1 GAGAGRSR
9 RPRRSGPGVA
19 SPPPLRHFRDGRQRR
34 PQNDQA
40 DRGPPGQEDFL
51 LLDDQDPVSH
61 RPLLYATSATA
72 GSGDRGMIRRIVV
85 PRAGAL
91 SFSSSPRSRSRIFSS
106 FAPPPPRPAGVA
118 AEW

>member
-1 GAGAGRSR
+1 ASTVVPSTCRVAGR
-9 RPRRSGPGVA
+9 PGVEFFCS
-19 SPPPLRHFRDGRQRR
+19 SPIRARCRIVPPRRHFRAGRQRR

-72 GSGDRGMIRRIVV
+72 GSGDRGLIRRIVV
-85 PRAGAL
+85 PRPGAL
-91 SFSSSPRSRSRIFSS
+91 SLSISPPCSSMLFLTI
-106 FAPPPPRPAGVA
+106 A
-118 AEW
+118 